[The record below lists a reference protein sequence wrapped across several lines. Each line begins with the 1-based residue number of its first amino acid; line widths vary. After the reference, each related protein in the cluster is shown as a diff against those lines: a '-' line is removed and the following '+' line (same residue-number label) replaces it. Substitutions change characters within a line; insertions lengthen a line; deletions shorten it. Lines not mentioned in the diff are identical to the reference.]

1 MSFANWLKNFFFSQ
15 AIQYKVTDQVYLDI
29 EQNDQRLGKIVVGLF
44 GEITPITVK
53 NFVTIA
59 GKGVDGNTYA
69 GSKFHRVIPKF
80 MIQGMVIKCV

>member
-1 MSFANWLKNFFFSQ
+1 ML
-15 AIQYKVTDQVYLDI
+15 
-29 EQNDQRLGKIVVGLF
+29 GLF

-80 MIQGMVIKCV
+80 MIQGIGP